1 MHIIIKFSFKIN
13 YLNLGTNVNM
23 MKKNLLLLLLVN
35 CSIFNFAQKSNIK
48 YWSPE
53 QALKMK
59 NINGFAISPDG
70 KKIVYGIREAIMT
83 DDKSEYVTQLF
94 ICTVDGT
101 NTLQLT
107 KGDKNNIQPS
117 WNSDNKH
124 IAFISGRDG
133 KNNLYVLNIEGGE
146 AEKITDVK
154 TSITNFSWCPYNNQI
169 AYLMLDAPLDIEE
182 KNKKGKNDWSYMD
195 DNNKQNRLYIINT
208 NQKDS
213 TGKYVAKLLTKENY
227 YVTSFSWHPT
237 NENIVFSHC
246 TTGKAGDVL
255 TNGDVEI
262 LNYITGKIEPI
273 ASTKAVENSAVY
285 SHNGKWIAF
294 SCNDDPTLLNGTIH
308 TKIIP
313 STGGIPKTLALT
325 PDEQSTIVGWT
336 DIDNAVLVSSLN
348 KTLNSLYKLN
358 ISDNSIEELT
368 KNTKDYMQSFTLNAH
383 AKFIA
388 FTLQNLNTPPE
399 LYFSPL
405 AIFAPK
411 KISNLH
417 YAIAKNPTP
426 TSEIIQWKTKDG
438 KVIEAVITYPI
449 GYEKGKKYAMLLN
462 VHGGPAGVFN
472 QAFITSNQ
480 SSYPVAAFAEMGF
493 IILRPNPRG
502 SSGYGATFRLANQ
515 KDWGGED
522 YFDLMQGVDELI
534 KKGIADENKL
544 GVMGWSYGGYMSSW
558 IVGHTNRFKA
568 ASIGAPVIDLTA
580 QNLTDDVPDVLKSYM
595 KAEPWQDAET
605 YRKLSP
611 ISYVQNVTTPVL
623 LQHGEADIRVPI
635 SQSIMF
641 YNALKRKGN
650 IAKLLTLPRQPHGPN
665 EPKMNLKV
673 MQTNIDWFD
682 TYLMK

>member
-1 MHIIIKFSFKIN
+1 
-13 YLNLGTNVNM
+13 
-23 MKKNLLLLLLVN
+23 MKKYLSLLLLMN
-35 CSIFNFAQKSNIK
+35 CFIFCLAQKSKIK

-59 NINGFAISPDG
+59 NINGFSISPDG
-70 KKIVYGIREAIMT
+70 KKIVYGVREAIMT
-83 DDKSEYVTQLF
+83 DDRSEYSTQLF
-94 ICTVDGT
+94 ICNIDGT

-117 WNSDNKH
+117 WNIDNKH

-133 KNNLYVLNIEGGE
+133 KNNLFVLNTEGGE

-154 TSITNFSWCPYNNQI
+154 TSVANFSWSPYDKQI
-169 AYLMLDAPLDIEE
+169 AYLMTDAPLDLEE
-182 KNKKGKNDWSYMD
+182 KNKKGKNDWYYMD
-195 DNNKQNRLYIINT
+195 QNNKQSRLFIVNT
-208 NQKDS
+208 TQKDS
-213 TGKYVAKLLTKENY
+213 TGKYVSKLLTKENY
-227 YVTSFSWHPT
+227 YVTSFSWHPS
-237 NENIVFSHC
+237 NEYIVFSH
-246 TTGKAGDVL
+246 TLTGTLGDAL
-255 TNGDVEI
+255 SNGDVEI
-262 LNYITGKIEPI
+262 VNYITGEIKPI
-273 ASTKAVENSAVY
+273 AVTKAVESSPVY
-285 SHNGKWIAF
+285 SHNGKWIAY
-294 SCNDDPTLLNGTIH
+294 SCNEDPTILSGTLD

-313 STGGIPKTLALT
+313 STGGTPKTLALT
-325 PDEQSTIVGWT
+325 PDDQSAIIGWT
-336 DIDNAVLVSSLN
+336 DTDNAILVSSSN

-358 ISDNSIEELT
+358 ITDNSIEELT
-368 KNTKDYMQSFTLNAH
+368 KNTNDYVQNFALSIN

-399 LYFSPL
+399 LYYSSTSN
-405 AIFAPK
+405 FAPK
-411 KISNLH
+411 KLSNIH
-417 YAIAKNPTP
+417 KEIVQNPTP

-438 KVIEAVITYPI
+438 KTIEAVLTYPI
-449 GYEKGKKYAMLLN
+449 GYDKGKKYPMLLN

-493 IILRPNPRG
+493 VILRPNPRG
-502 SSGYGATFRLANQ
+502 SSGYGAPFRLANE

-522 YFDLMQGVDELI
+522 YNDLMQGVDELI
-534 KKGIADENKL
+534 KKGIVDENKL

-580 QNLTDDVPDVLKSYM
+580 QNLTDDVPTILKSYM
-595 KAEPWQDAET
+595 KAEPWEAAEL
-605 YRKLSP
+605 YKKLSP

-623 LQHGEADIRVPI
+623 LQHGEADIRVPF
-635 SQSIMF
+635 SQSILF

-650 IAKLLTLPRQPHGPN
+650 IVKLLALPRQPHGPN

-682 TYLMK
+682 EYLLK